1 MNPKRLLLLSW
12 LVLVSLVFKS
22 QGLILSSLNVPL
34 VSCQTCPG
42 KRITILSN
50 RERRN
55 TLDVLLSTPLT
66 TLSVS
71 PAISEVIKL
80 LIFLPSL
87 TGAPEVLRHSV
98 REYSWLLGLLLRP
111 RETDLLSGRPKY
123 QQLPQLL
130 WGFNLLRRSYNNL
143 SDLEIWW
150 LEKGSPCSP
159 GLHLAPGQR

>member
-1 MNPKRLLLLSW
+1 MSIVSVTPPHSSLVTNLSHICHILFSMNSKQLLLFSW

-42 KRITILSN
+42 KKITILSN
-50 RERRN
+50 GERRN

-71 PAISEVIKL
+71 PANSEVIKL

-87 TGAPEVLRHSV
+87 TGVPEVLCHSV

-111 RETDLLSGRPKY
+111 RETDLLCGRPKY

-130 WGFNLLRRSYNNL
+130 WGFHLLR
-143 SDLEIWW
+143 
-150 LEKGSPCSP
+150 
-159 GLHLAPGQR
+159 